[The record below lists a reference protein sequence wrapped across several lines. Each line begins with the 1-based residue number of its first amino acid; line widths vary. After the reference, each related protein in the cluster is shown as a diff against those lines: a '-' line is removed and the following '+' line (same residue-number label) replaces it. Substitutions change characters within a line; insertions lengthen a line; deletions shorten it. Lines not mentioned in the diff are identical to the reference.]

1 MTSVD
6 LDALN
11 LALPAYTTVLS
22 ANFEAEP
29 DWSARLTLTLQ
40 ANPATTPDTLRLTCC
55 GVAGLSLHGFGG
67 GLTQVLCLRG
77 TDIRDQQLDRL
88 NFAFTDLEENV
99 IAFQCRTF
107 EFVTAPA

>member
-1 MTSVD
+1 MTSAD

-22 ANFEAEP
+22 ASFEAEP

-40 ANPATTPDTLRLTCC
+40 TNPATTLDTLRLTCC
-55 GVAGLSLHGFGG
+55 GVSGLSLHGFGG

-77 TDIRDQQLDRL
+77 TDIRDQQHDRL
-88 NFAFTDLEENV
+88 NFAFTDLEDNV
-99 IAFQCRTF
+99 ITFRCRTF
-107 EFVTAPA
+107 EFLTASA